1 MAFSADKKKD
11 KERREKAEK
20 CLW

>member
-20 CLW
+20 CL